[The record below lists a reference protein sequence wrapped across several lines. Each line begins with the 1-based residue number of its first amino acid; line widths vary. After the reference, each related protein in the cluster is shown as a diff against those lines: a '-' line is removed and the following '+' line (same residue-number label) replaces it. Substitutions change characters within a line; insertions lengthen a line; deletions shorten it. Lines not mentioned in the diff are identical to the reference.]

1 MTPILTIFSF
11 SGHEEAYTHGSGGE
25 AGKPFEEEVWL
36 LGQRSL
42 AQRAMQVR
50 SW

>member
-1 MTPILTIFSF
+1 MRRIRN
-11 SGHEEAYTHGSGGE
+11 GRGGE
-25 AGKPFEEEVWL
+25 EGKPFEEEIWL